1 MTHDELTEYV
11 VKHLGLLVQI
21 PSPAGRTEMAVQYLE
36 QELDALGVKH
46 CRTRRGALIA
56 SIPGREA
63 GMHRTLT
70 AHVDTLGA
78 MVKQIEKDGTLHFS
92 QIGGYALN
100 SIEGE
105 YCTVVTSLGRRYRG
119 TVLLDKPS
127 VHISDRVRE
136 TERKLENM
144 RIRLDA
150 EVKTGA
156 ETTALGV
163 GVGDYVFLDPRLE
176 LTATGFVK
184 SRHLDDKAGV
194 ACLLGALKM
203 LVAEKRRPR
212 LTSHCHF
219 STSEEVGFGASSGV
233 PEGTG
238 ELIAVDMGAVGLG
251 QESDEYSVAI
261 CAKDSTGPFDYCLRE
276 RLVELCR
283 QQGIPC
289 KVDIYPHYGSDAA
302 AAVRAGSDVVT
313 GLIGPGI
320 DASHNLER
328 THRKALLAT
337 VRLILAYLE
346 LSAGEVCAGAP
357 RAGKQV
363 HNEAKRTRAAR
374 RG

>member
-11 VKHLGLLVQI
+11 VKHLALLVQI

-36 QELDALGVKH
+36 QELDVLGVKH
-46 CRTRRGALIA
+46 GRTRRGALIA
-56 SIPGREA
+56 SVPGREA

-78 MVKQIEKDGTLHFS
+78 MVKQVGGNGTLQFT

-105 YCTVVTSLGRRYRG
+105 YCTVVTSLGRHYRG
-119 TVLLDKPS
+119 TVLIEKPS
-127 VHISDRVRE
+127 VHVSDRVRE
-136 TERKLENM
+136 TERKPENM

-150 EVKTGA
+150 EVKTAA
-156 ETTALGV
+156 ETSALGIA
-163 GVGDYVFLDPRLE
+163 VGDYVFLDPRLE

-194 ACLLGALKM
+194 VCLLGALKM
-203 LVAEKRRPR
+203 LVEGKRQPR
-212 LTSHCHF
+212 LTTHCYF

-276 RLVELCR
+276 RLAELCR
-283 QQGIPC
+283 QQRIPC
-289 KVDIYPHYGSDAA
+289 KVDIYPYYGSDAA
-302 AAVRAGSDVVT
+302 AALRAGNDVVT
-313 GLIGPGI
+313 GLVGPGI

-337 VRLILAYLE
+337 VRLILAYLQ
-346 LSAGEVCAGAP
+346 LSAVEVCAGVP
-357 RAGKQV
+357 GVGKPARSR
-363 HNEAKRTRAAR
+363 AKRVRAAR

>member
-1 MTHDELTEYV
+1 MTHDALTEYV

-36 QELDALGVKH
+36 QELDVLGVKH

-78 MVKQIEKDGTLHFS
+78 MVKQIASDGTLQFT

-105 YCTVVTSLGRRYRG
+105 YCTVVNSLGRHYRG

-127 VHISDRVRE
+127 VHVSDRVRD
-136 TERKLENM
+136 TERKPENM

-150 EVKTGA
+150 EVKTAA
-156 ETTALGV
+156 ETVALGV
-163 GVGDYVFLDPRLE
+163 AVGDYVFLDPRLE

-203 LVAEKRRPR
+203 LVEEKRRPR
-212 LTSHCHF
+212 LTTHCYF

-238 ELIAVDMGAVGLG
+238 ELIAVDMGAVGFG

-302 AAVRAGSDVVT
+302 AALRAGNDVVT

-320 DASHNLER
+320 DASHSLER

-337 VRLILAYLE
+337 VRLVLAYLE
-346 LSAGEVCAGAP
+346 LSAGDVCADAP
-357 RAGKQV
+357 EVGKQV
-363 HNEAKRTRAAR
+363 PNRAKRKRAAR

>member
-1 MTHDELTEYV
+1 M
-11 VKHLGLLVQI
+11 
-21 PSPAGRTEMAVQYLE
+21 S
-36 QELDALGVKH
+36 
-46 CRTRRGALIA
+46 
-56 SIPGREA
+56 
-63 GMHRTLT
+63 RTLT

-78 MVKQIEKDGTLHFS
+78 MVKEIAKEGTLHFT
-92 QIGGYALN
+92 QIGGYALS

-105 YCTVVTSLGRRYRG
+105 YVTVVTSLGRRFRG

-127 VHISDRVRE
+127 VHVSDRVRE
-136 TERKLENM
+136 TERKPENM

-150 EVKTGA
+150 EVKTAA
-156 ETTALGV
+156 ETAALGV
-163 GVGDYVFLDPRLE
+163 AVGDYVFIDPRLE

-203 LVAEKRRPR
+203 LVEEKRRPR
-212 LTSHCHF
+212 LTTHCYF

-276 RLVELCR
+276 RLNELCR
-283 QQGIPC
+283 QQGIAC

-302 AAVRAGSDVVT
+302 AALRAGNDVVV

-346 LSAGEVCAGAP
+346 LSVDVACDFTPGV
-357 RAGKQV
+357 GKP
-363 HNEAKRTRAAR
+363 ERRTAKRTRATR